1 MGICTLGKSNW
12 EIFVNIPSKNR
23 AKFLFFFPVNHETFL
38 IWKMYI
44 YSFSHGI
51 LSATKVVKILQK
63 LGSLFKNVPHM
74 TVTVEEEWEPTF
86 GFWTNQYILFC
97 A

>member
-1 MGICTLGKSNW
+1 MKLFLSERCTSTA
-12 EIFVNIPSKNR
+12 SQ
-23 AKFLFFFPVNHETFL
+23 
-38 IWKMYI
+38 
-44 YSFSHGI
+44 S
-51 LSATKVVKILQK
+51 LQK